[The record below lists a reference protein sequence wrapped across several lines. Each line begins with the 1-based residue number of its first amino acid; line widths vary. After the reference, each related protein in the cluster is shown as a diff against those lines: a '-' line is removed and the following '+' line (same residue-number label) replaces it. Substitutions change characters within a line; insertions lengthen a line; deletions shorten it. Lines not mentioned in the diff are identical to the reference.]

1 MIDPIVL
8 VVVVLIAGVLAFTL
22 LQAGKKGDTR
32 RNRGKNKSNPVE
44 RTRPCPLCG
53 SPLKKGET
61 VKTVIYPAKGDTLAE
76 VFGCPYCYGDTAAAV
91 RICPV
96 CKKPI
101 PEEGHVIGRMFKEGR
116 HLHVLGCTSCR
127 ERR

>member
-1 MIDPIVL
+1 MIDPIVV

-22 LQAGKKGDTR
+22 LQAGKKSGR
-32 RNRGKNKSNPVE
+32 RGNRVKNPVE

-61 VKTVIYPAKGDTLAE
+61 VKTVVYPAKGDTLAE
-76 VFGCPYCYGDTAAAV
+76 VFGCPYCYGESAVAV

-127 ERR
+127 KRR